1 MKPYLCLICIFAFMF
16 GSCDSNRRNLHS
28 FKKVNIDNVPKLI
41 KINVSNNSSDEGSD
55 YWNNYYI
62 SVIDAKTGALDK
74 KIKFT
79 ADARNDKGKVMEINE
94 NAVVLLT
101 DEFTLIDLKT
111 SKVSKGKEFEKI
123 IEQNNEKIKGRIGNV
138 NSFSQDFISVTS
150 KQGDTYV
157 LSLKSFK
164 LYPANPAKYWEIP
177 DSLKFFHMEHLN
189 FNTASGAPQGS
200 VYVGDNDKGYTLEKD
215 NANPVKSY
223 IFEYDI
229 QKYKPKSSKE
239 SEYVTITI
247 LDTVSFSYRA
257 LAETKK
263 QLSDKPY
270 ISAYVNNLVG
280 TDLYILHH
288 NEVSDN
294 PKKMISCYD
303 LLSRKEKFSMELPIH
318 TDKRID
324 LYGSLIWSADQK
336 TFFWCKLG
344 TMQPIYEYNASD
356 GQLRMKYEK

>member
-1 MKPYLCLICIFAFMF
+1 MLC
-16 GSCDSNRRNLHS
+16 SCDSNRRNLHS

-41 KINVSNNSSDEGSD
+41 KINVSKNSSSESSS
-55 YWNNYYI
+55 YWNNYYVNI
-62 SVIDAKTGALDK
+62 LDCKTGKADK
-74 KIKFT
+74 VVKFSV
-79 ADARNDKGKVMEINE
+79 DDYKDQGQLLEINE

-101 DEFTLIDLKT
+101 DAFTLIDLKT

-123 IEQNNEKIKGRIGNV
+123 IEYNNEKIKGRIGNI
-138 NSFSQDFISVTS
+138 NSYNQDFITVTS

-177 DSLKFFHMEHLN
+177 DSLKFFHMERLN
-189 FNTASGAPQGS
+189 LNTASGAPQGS

-270 ISAYVNNLVG
+270 ISAYVSNLVG

-303 LLSRKEKFSMELPIH
+303 LLNRKEKFRIELPIH
-318 TDKRID
+318 TDKRTD

-344 TMQPIYEYNASD
+344 TMQPIYEYNASN
-356 GQLRMKYEK
+356 GQLMMKYEK